1 MRLAAIYNVF
11 DGVELLKGSMER
23 VAPFVD
29 VFIIVYQTTSN
40 FGEKYFGFDILN
52 LDVFGVPVMKV
63 KYIPPGNGGFSNEI
77 KKRQIGI
84 ETALELKCTHFLHLD
99 CDEYYWDFGRAKFEF
114 EQSGAGGS
122 VCRLFTYFKDPRFR
136 CETLDN
142 YYVPFIHKLE
152 PNTITGV
159 LNYPFYVDPTRRIN
173 ELNVVL
179 LSSVMHHFSYIRKD
193 IRMKVRNSS
202 AKKNIER
209 STLLQDYDLVN
220 QHNANGF
227 FVKGLNQ
234 NLTIVENIFNINI

>member
-23 VAPFVD
+23 VAPHVD

-40 FGEKYFGFDILN
+40 FGEKFFGLDKYN
-52 LDVFGVPVMKV
+52 LDVFGVPVFKI
-63 KYIPPGNGGFSNEI
+63 KYIPPSIGGAHNEA

-84 ETALELKCTHFLHLD
+84 DTALELKCTHFLHMD
-99 CDEYYWDFGRAKFEF
+99 CDEYYQDFGRAKFEF
-114 EQSGAGGS
+114 ERSGAGGS
-122 VCRLFTYFKDPRFR
+122 VCALFTYFKDPRFR

-152 PNTITGV
+152 ANTVTGV
-159 LNYPFYVDPTRRIN
+159 LDYPFYVDPTRRIN

-179 LSSVMHHFSYIRKD
+179 ISAIMHHFSYIRTD
-193 IRMKVRNSS
+193 IQMKARNSS

-209 STLLQDYDLVN
+209 STLLQDYELVN
-220 QHNANGF
+220 EHNAEGF
-227 FVKGLNQ
+227 FVAGLNQ
-234 NLTIVENIFNINI
+234 KLTIVENIFNINI